1 MKKIIVPV
9 DFSEYSD
16 YALETAAIFAK
27 KFNIEIIVLHMLE
40 MPSALLTTSASQV
53 QFENLYFLNLAKNMM
68 EEFLEKKYLKGVK
81 VIPTIKQVK
90 AFNEINDIAK
100 DTNTDLIIMGSHGTS
115 GLKEVFIGSNA
126 EKVVRH
132 SEIPVLIIKHSPILT
147 NIENVVF
154 ACDFLDSS
162 IPAYLN
168 AKQLLTTL
176 NVKIHLVYINL
187 PGEHFYSTKEMEE
200 KVIRFLKKA
209 GGNDDNEKQVN
220 YVCDYNTEDGILN
233 FSNTIKADMIAMATH
248 GRKGIS
254 HFFSGSTTEDVTNHS
269 LLPVMTFKI

>member
-162 IPAYLN
+162 IPSYLN